1 MQSQSEPDSGNT
13 LALDNFRRGDKFEA
27 MKNHFFL
34 RTSTLLAILFLV
46 FGLVTRGQAQTNNL
60 TTLDD
65 AYATLVH
72 ADHDYKGHRAKAMK
86 QVELAV
92 QELGGKIS
100 GHGKVREPQAASD
113 AQLRSAEGLLQQASG
128 GLSGKALKHVKDAL
142 KEINDALAVK

>member
-1 MQSQSEPDSGNT
+1 
-13 LALDNFRRGDKFEA
+13 
-27 MKNHFFL
+27 MKNYLLL
-34 RTSTLLAILFLV
+34 RYSTLLAILFLA

-86 QVELAV
+86 QIELAV

-100 GHGKVREPQAASD
+100 GHGKVHEPQGTSD

-128 GLSGKALKHVKDAL
+128 GLSGKALKHVKDAI
-142 KEINDALAVK
+142 KEISDALAVK